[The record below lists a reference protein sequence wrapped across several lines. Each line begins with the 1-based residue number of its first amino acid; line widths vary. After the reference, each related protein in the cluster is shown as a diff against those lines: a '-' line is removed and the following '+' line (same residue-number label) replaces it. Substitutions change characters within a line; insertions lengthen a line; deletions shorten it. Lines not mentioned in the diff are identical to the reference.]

1 MTTAP
6 ICLFFSARKSNSGV
20 YLGRMGHTL
29 SVALAQY
36 PPITGVDPVGRL
48 HAQAAEIQ
56 RDSTDLELVV
66 FPEIHLC
73 GDCDNAVDSNEWL
86 RSAAEP
92 LDGPRVRALGETAA
106 ALGVWLIPGTVPELA
121 DAGCVYNT
129 QVVFNP
135 SGNLVASYR
144 KVFPWRPYEAWSSGH
159 EFAVFDMPGTG
170 RAGLSIC
177 YDAWFPESTRSV
189 AWLGAEFVVNVV
201 KTIGADRKQERV
213 LAQANAIVNQ
223 VFMCSVNAAG
233 PIGTGGSIV
242 CDPEGTVIA
251 DLPTAEPGVLR
262 VELDLDAV
270 ARVREQ
276 GTEGFNRMWSQ
287 MAPDD
292 PVIDL
297 PIYQGRIDPTRWQPR
312 GAS

>member
-1 MTTAP
+1 MSR
-6 ICLFFSARKSNSGV
+6 I
-20 YLGRMGHTL
+20 L

-36 PPITGVDPVGRL
+36 APIIGADPVGQLRE
-48 HAQAAEIQ
+48 QAADICAHPSGV
-56 RDSTDLELVV
+56 DMVV

-73 GDCDNAVDSNEWL
+73 GDCDAATDANAWL
-86 RSAAEP
+86 RAAAEP
-92 LDGPRVRALGETAA
+92 LDGPRVRALGEVAA
-106 ALGVWLIPGTVPELA
+106 KLGIWLIPGSVPELGE
-121 DAGCVYNT
+121 DGRVYNT
-129 QVVFNP
+129 QLVFDP
-135 SGNLVASYR
+135 DGELVASYR

-159 EFAVFDMPGTG
+159 EFKVFDMPGTG
-170 RAGLSIC
+170 RGGLSIC

-189 AWLGAEFVVNVV
+189 AWLGAEVVVNVV

-223 VFMCSVNAAG
+223 VFMLSVNAAG
-233 PIGTGGSIV
+233 PVGTGGSIV

-251 DLPTAEPGVLR
+251 DLPTEEVAVLR

-270 ARVREQ
+270 TRVRKV

-287 MAPDD
+287 MAADD

>member
-1 MTTAP
+1 M
-6 ICLFFSARKSNSGV
+6 
-20 YLGRMGHTL
+20 GRTL

-36 PPITGVDPVGRL
+36 PPITGAGPVGQLR
-48 HAQAAEIQ
+48 AQALEVQ
-56 RDSTDLELVV
+56 RESTGLGLIV

-73 GDCDNAVDSNEWL
+73 GDCDTAADSNEWL

-92 LDGPRVRALGETAA
+92 LDGPRVRALGEVAA
-106 ALGVWLIPGTVPELA
+106 ALGVWLIPGTVPELG
-121 DAGCVYNT
+121 DGGRVYNT
-129 QVVFNP
+129 QVVFDP
-135 SGNLVASYR
+135 AGHLVASYR

-159 EFAVFDMPGTG
+159 EFAVFDMAGTG

-177 YDAWFPESTRSV
+177 YDAWFPESTRCV

-201 KTIGADRKQERV
+201 KTIGVDRKQERV

-223 VFMCSVNAAG
+223 VFVLSVNAAG

-242 CDPEGTVIA
+242 CDPEGTVIG
-251 DLPTAEPGVLR
+251 DLPTAEPGVLL
-262 VELDLDAV
+262 VDLDLDAV
-270 ARVREQ
+270 TRVREL

-297 PIYQGRIDPTRWQPR
+297 PIYQGRIDPAVWQPR

>member
-1 MTTAP
+1 M
-6 ICLFFSARKSNSGV
+6 
-20 YLGRMGHTL
+20 GRTL

-36 PPITGVDPVGRL
+36 VPITGADPVGQL
-48 HAQAAEIQ
+48 HAQATEIQ
-56 RDSTDLELVV
+56 RNSTDLELIV

-73 GDCDNAVDSNEWL
+73 GDCDNAVDANEWL
-86 RSAAEP
+86 QSAAEP
-92 LDGPRVRALGETAA
+92 LDGPRVAALMETAA
-106 ALGVWLIPGTVPELA
+106 ALGVWLIPGSVPELGDGA
-121 DAGCVYNT
+121 RVYNT
-129 QVVFNP
+129 QVVFDP

-159 EFAVFDMPGTG
+159 KFDVFDMPHSG
-170 RAGLSIC
+170 RGGLSIC

-189 AWLGAEFVVNVV
+189 TWLGAEFVVNVD

-223 VFMCSVNAAG
+223 VFMLSVNAAG

-242 CDPEGTVIA
+242 CDPEATVIG
-251 DLPTAEPGVLR
+251 DLPTADPGVLR
-262 VELDLDAV
+262 VSVDLDAV
-270 ARVREQ
+270 TRVRER

-297 PIYQGRIDPTRWQPR
+297 PIYAGRIDPTHWQPR
-312 GAS
+312 AAS

>member
-1 MTTAP
+1 M
-6 ICLFFSARKSNSGV
+6 
-20 YLGRMGHTL
+20 GRTL

-36 PPITGVDPVGRL
+36 RPITGADPVGQL
-48 HAQAAEIQ
+48 HAQATEIQ
-56 RDSTDLELVV
+56 RDSTDLELIA

-92 LDGPRVRALGETAA
+92 LDGPRVRALGDAAA
-106 ALGVWLIPGTVPELA
+106 ALGVWLIPGTVPELG
-121 DAGCVYNT
+121 DAGRVYNT
-129 QVVFNP
+129 QVVFDP
-135 SGNLVASYR
+135 SGNLVVSYR

-159 EFAVFDMPGTG
+159 RFDVFDMPGHG
-170 RAGLSIC
+170 RGGLSIC

-223 VFMCSVNAAG
+223 VFMLSVNAAG

-242 CDPEGTVIA
+242 CDPEGTVIG

-262 VELDLDAV
+262 VDIDLDEV
-270 ARVREQ
+270 TQVREK

-297 PIYQGRIDPTRWQPR
+297 PIYAGRIDPTRWEPR

>member
-1 MTTAP
+1 M
-6 ICLFFSARKSNSGV
+6 
-20 YLGRMGHTL
+20 GRTL

-36 PPITGVDPVGRL
+36 VPLTGADPVGQL
-48 HAQAAEIQ
+48 HAQATEIQ
-56 RDSTDLELVV
+56 RESGDLDLIV

-73 GDCDNAVDSNEWL
+73 GDCDNAADSNDWL

-92 LDGPRVRALGETAA
+92 LDGPRILALGEVAA
-106 ALGVWLIPGTVPELA
+106 ALQVWLIPGSVPELG
-121 DAGCVYNT
+121 DDGRVYNT
-129 QVVFNP
+129 EVVFDP
-135 SGNLVASYR
+135 DGRLVADYR
-144 KVFPWRPYEAWSSGH
+144 KVFPWRPYEAWSSGC
-159 EFAVFDMPGTG
+159 EFEVFDIPGVG
-170 RAGLSIC
+170 RGGLSIC

-189 AWLGAEFVVNVV
+189 AWMGAEFVVNVV
-201 KTIGADRKQERV
+201 KTIGVDRKQERV

-242 CDPEGTVIA
+242 CDPEGTVIG
-251 DLPTAEPGVLR
+251 DLPTAEPGTIHVD
-262 VELDLDAV
+262 VDLDAV
-270 ARVREQ
+270 TRVREA

-297 PIYQGRIDPTRWQPR
+297 PIYAGRIDPTRWEPR
-312 GAS
+312 GAP

>member
-1 MTTAP
+1 M
-6 ICLFFSARKSNSGV
+6 
-20 YLGRMGHTL
+20 GRTL

-36 PPITGVDPVGRL
+36 PPITGADPVGQL
-48 HAQAAEIQ
+48 QAQAAEIQ
-56 RDSTDLELVV
+56 RESINLDLIA

-73 GDCDNAVDSNEWL
+73 GDCDTAVDSNEWL

-92 LDGPRVRALGETAA
+92 LEGPRVRALGEAA
-106 ALGVWLIPGTVPELA
+106 ARVGVWLIPGSVPELG
-121 DAGCVYNT
+121 DGGRVYNT
-129 QVVFNP
+129 QIVFDP

-159 EFAVFDMPGTG
+159 EFAVFDMSGTG

-189 AWLGAEFVVNVV
+189 AWLGAEFVINVV

-223 VFMCSVNAAG
+223 VFMLSVNAAG
-233 PIGTGGSIV
+233 PIATGGSIV
-242 CDPEGTVIA
+242 CDPEGTVIG

-262 VELDLDAV
+262 VDLDLDAV
-270 ARVREQ
+270 KRVREL
-276 GTEGFNRMWSQ
+276 GTEGCNRMWSQ

-292 PVIDL
+292 PLIDL

-312 GAS
+312 GVS

>member
-1 MTTAP
+1 M
-6 ICLFFSARKSNSGV
+6 
-20 YLGRMGHTL
+20 GRTF

-36 PPITGVDPVGRL
+36 PPIRGADPVGQL
-48 HAQAAEIQ
+48 HAQATEIQ
-56 RDSTDLELVV
+56 RESTDLGLLA

-73 GDCDNAVDSNEWL
+73 GDCDPVGDGNEWL

-92 LDGPRVRALGETAA
+92 LDGPRVQALGKVAA
-106 ALGVWLIPGTVPELA
+106 ALGVWLIPGSAP
-121 DAGCVYNT
+121 GPGGGGHGRNK
-129 QVVFNP
+129 QVGMAP
-135 SGNLVASYR
+135 SGSRGASDR
-144 KVFPWRPYEAWSSGH
+144 KVFPWRAYEAWSSGH
-159 EFAVFDMPGTG
+159 EFEVFDMPDTG
-170 RAGLSIC
+170 RGGLSIC

-201 KTIGADRKQERV
+201 KTIGSDRKQERV

-223 VFMCSVNAAG
+223 VFMLSVNAAG
-233 PIGTGGSIV
+233 PIGAGGSIV
-242 CDPEGTVIA
+242 CDPEGTVVA
-251 DLPTAEPGVLR
+251 DLPTADPGLMRIEV
-262 VELDLDAV
+262 DLDAV
-270 ARVREQ
+270 TRVREV

-297 PIYQGRIDPTRWQPR
+297 PIYHGRIDPTRWQPR

>member
-1 MTTAP
+1 M
-6 ICLFFSARKSNSGV
+6 
-20 YLGRMGHTL
+20 GRVL

-36 PPITGVDPVGRL
+36 PPLTGADPV
-48 HAQAAEIQ
+48 AQLREQVVEIQ
-56 RDSTDLELVV
+56 TESNDLDLLV

-73 GDCDNAVDSNEWL
+73 GDCDLVADSNQWL

-92 LDGPRVRALGETAA
+92 LDGRRVRELSEVAA
-106 ALGVWLIPGTVPELA
+106 SLGVWLIPGTVPELG
-121 DAGCVYNT
+121 DDGRVYNT
-129 QVVFNP
+129 QVVFDP
-135 SGNLVASYR
+135 SGDLVASYR

-159 EFAVFDMPGTG
+159 EFAVFDMAGNG

-177 YDAWFPESTRSV
+177 YDAWFPESTRSL

-223 VFMCSVNAAG
+223 VFMLSVNAAG
-233 PIGTGGSIV
+233 PVGTGGSIV
-242 CDPEGTVIA
+242 CDPEGSVIG

-262 VELDLDAV
+262 VDVDLDIV
-270 ARVREQ
+270 ARVRKL

-287 MAPDD
+287 MASDD
-292 PVIDL
+292 PLIDL

-312 GAS
+312 EAL

>member
-1 MTTAP
+1 M
-6 ICLFFSARKSNSGV
+6 AR
-20 YLGRMGHTL
+20 TL

-36 PPITGVDPVGRL
+36 RPITGADPVGQL
-48 HAQAAEIQ
+48 SGQAKEIQ
-56 RDSTDLELVV
+56 RESRHLDLVV

-73 GDCDNAVDSNEWL
+73 GDCDTAQDSNEWL

-92 LDGPRVRALGETAA
+92 LDGPRVRALAEVASD
-106 ALGVWLIPGTVPELA
+106 LGVWLIPGTVPELG
-121 DAGCVYNT
+121 DGGRVYNT
-129 QVVFNP
+129 QVVFDP
-135 SGNLVASYR
+135 AGPLVASYR

-159 EFAVFDMPGTG
+159 EFMVFDMPDVG

-201 KTIGADRKQERV
+201 KTIGADRKQERL

-233 PIGTGGSIV
+233 PVGTGGSIV
-242 CDPEGTVIA
+242 CDPEGTVIG
-251 DLPTAEPGVLR
+251 DLPTADPGVLR
-262 VELDLDAV
+262 IELDLDEV
-270 ARVREQ
+270 TRVREV

-297 PIYQGRIDPTRWQPR
+297 PIYQGRIDPARWQPK
-312 GAS
+312 GAT